1 MNCAFCKQNHY
12 IRNCSEFLKLS
23 PAERHTNAKRLKLCV
38 NCLRSG
44 HVNTVC
50 RLSNCRRC
58 NGRHNTLLHIQRNEN
73 ENGRRETNTPENSNV
88 SFTCS
93 NFSRE
98 NVLLATA
105 LVQVT
110 DKFNKSHTV
119 RALLDSGSQSS
130 FISSKLCDIL
140 NLETESID
148 MVVVGINSSKS
159 QIKKKC
165 EISVEALHSA
175 YSVKLSCLIIN
186 EITGIQPTTVIDVNR
201 LNIPKNIILA
211 DPEFYIPGPIELL
224 IGANLFWKLMHVCQI
239 RLGSDQ
245 PVLQKTSFGW
255 IMSGNIAEKSNV
267 SHCNLSLNC
276 DIQNQLGKFWLL
288 EECATKPAIS
298 EEETLCEQHFVEHT
312 KRDAET

>member
-1 MNCAFCKQNHY
+1 MA
-12 IRNCSEFLKLS
+12 
-23 PAERHTNAKRLKLCV
+23 
-38 NCLRSG
+38 
-44 HVNTVC
+44 
-50 RLSNCRRC
+50 
-58 NGRHNTLLHIQRNEN
+58 
-73 ENGRRETNTPENSNV
+73 
-88 SFTCS
+88 
-93 NFSRE
+93 
-98 NVLLATA
+98 
-105 LVQVT
+105 
-110 DKFNKSHTV
+110 
-119 RALLDSGSQSS
+119 
-130 FISSKLCDIL
+130 
-140 NLETESID
+140 
-148 MVVVGINSSKS
+148 VVGINSSKS

-224 IGANLFWKLMHVCQI
+224 IGANLFWKLMQVGQI

-312 KRDAET
+312 KRDAETGRFVVSIPFKTSIDELGDSEEQKLTLNVDHKI